1 MKKGIP
7 NEVLNLYWKKLKD
20 TSNEF
25 PMQDSQKKRLEQILT
40 QEMKKLGG
48 LTTQYIESDTSV
60 RQMERGYLSTVIS
73 LCLSLLKFVISV
85 KLGQCSELY
94 PLDKDGK
101 RMRCKGSRPRK
112 YLSLFGEL
120 EFSRPSYYSSTKKMV
135 YPLDESLNFPPDLWS
150 YNIQELVGGNASETN
165 YRESVRLLND
175 LLDLNLSGS
184 GSERGIARLG
194 AEVENYYATKTV
206 SRPAG
211 LVHFSASFDGKGVPK
226 RQPKKKDDLSK
237 FARLGKGE
245 KRGVKQMATVGG
257 MCGTVPTQF

>member
-85 KLGQCSELY
+85 KLG
-94 PLDKDGK
+94 
-101 RMRCKGSRPRK
+101 
-112 YLSLFGEL
+112 
-120 EFSRPSYYSSTKKMV
+120 
-135 YPLDESLNFPPDLWS
+135 
-150 YNIQELVGGNASETN
+150 
-165 YRESVRLLND
+165 
-175 LLDLNLSGS
+175 
-184 GSERGIARLG
+184 
-194 AEVENYYATKTV
+194 
-206 SRPAG
+206 
-211 LVHFSASFDGKGVPK
+211 
-226 RQPKKKDDLSK
+226 
-237 FARLGKGE
+237 
-245 KRGVKQMATVGG
+245 
-257 MCGTVPTQF
+257 